1 MKKLA
6 AAGVAIAGTSAF
18 LFLGSAPAQAVSFQQ
33 AEPVPVDPGIGSG
46 VGTGALYLEVE
57 REGGVFER
65 AALFCPEGEGH
76 RQGEAA
82 CMHLTG
88 AEGLV
93 EEVDPVDGLCT
104 KEYAPVTLKA
114 FGVWEGRL
122 VHYAADYD
130 NFCTGLHATGGA
142 IFDIAA

>member
-6 AAGVAIAGTSAF
+6 AAGAAIAGASAV
-18 LFLGSAPAQAVSFQQ
+18 LFLGSAPAQAVSYPQ
-33 AEPVPVDPGIGSG
+33 ADAVPVDPGIGSG
-46 VGTGALYLEVE
+46 IGTGALHLEIE
-57 REGGVFER
+57 REDGAIDR
-65 AALFCPEGEGH
+65 AALFCPGGEGH

-93 EEVDPVDGLCT
+93 QEVEAADGLCT

-130 NFCTGLHATGGA
+130 NFCTGLLATGGS
-142 IFDIAA
+142 IFDIAP

>member
-6 AAGVAIAGTSAF
+6 AVGAAIAGTSAF
-18 LFLGSAPAQAVSFQQ
+18 LFLGSAPAQAVSFQE
-33 AEPVPVDPGIGSG
+33 ASPLPVDPGIGSG
-46 VGTGALYLEVE
+46 VGTGVIYLEVE
-57 REGGVFER
+57 REGVAVER
-65 AALFCPEGEGH
+65 ETLFCPGGEGH

-93 EEVDPVDGLCT
+93 EEVAPADGLCT
-104 KEYAPVTLKA
+104 KEYAPVTLRA
-114 FGVWEGRL
+114 FGVWEGRF

-130 NFCTGLHATGGA
+130 NFCTGLLATGGS